1 MADQTV
7 SFPPR
12 RGAAALPG
20 RGVGRVALA
29 WPVWIYL
36 FTVFFQIGFQIGPL
50 TLTSLRLFLMVMIV
64 PLYVNLLSGRYGR
77 VYATDILFPLY
88 VLWAGVAIEVNNPG
102 RALELAGSTGAEFL
116 GGYVIARAFIRT
128 PEAFEALIRVLL
140 IFVVLTAPLAI
151 FETLTGRP
159 LLVELIRGMGFNS
172 VGNVQIEK
180 RMGLERVQLSFAH
193 PIHYGLFCSIV
204 FGLTFVALKNCLS
217 TTTRYAGS
225 AVVALCMFLS
235 LSSGALLAVVLQV
248 ILIVWATVFSRMEAR
263 WYLLL
268 GLTTVAYVVV
278 DILSDRSPVMV
289 FLGYATFSTHN
300 AYWRSQ
306 IFDWG
311 MKNVWGSPIF
321 GIGMNDWVRPFYM
334 YSGSL
339 DNFWLL
345 QTMRYGIPAFLLL
358 AAGYLLGLARVT
370 RRDFS
375 TDARLRQLRFGWVV
389 VMIGMTFTL
398 CTVAVWTNMFSF
410 VFFIFGAGIWLIA
423 AQPAGTAFAAPAP
436 PLRGGGPALRRVAA
450 RNEAAEPTS
459 ADLVAADPGD
469 ATPGPR
475 YTRFPPIARASAAG
489 PSAES

>member
-7 SFPPR
+7 SFLPR

-20 RGVGRVALA
+20 RGVGRVAPA

-88 VLWAGVAIEVNNPG
+88 ILWTAIAIEVNNPG
-102 RALELAGSTGAEFL
+102 QTIELVGSTGVEFL
-116 GGYVIARAFIRT
+116 GGYVMARAFIRT

-193 PIHYGLFCSIV
+193 PIHYGLFCSTV
-204 FGLTFVALKNCLS
+204 FGLTFVALKGSLS
-217 TTTRYAGS
+217 TAARYAGS
-225 AVVALCMFLS
+225 AVVLLCVFVS
-235 LSSGALLAVVLQV
+235 LSSGALLALVLQV
-248 ILIVWATVFSRMEAR
+248 MLIVWATVFARMKAR

-268 GLTTVAYVVV
+268 GLTAVAYVVI
-278 DILSDRSPVMV
+278 DLLSNRTPIEV
-289 FLGYATFSTHN
+289 FMSYATFSAHN
-300 AYWRSQ
+300 AYWRSL
-306 IFDWG
+306 IFEWG
-311 MKNVWGSPIF
+311 MKNVWANPIF
-321 GIGMNDWVRPFYM
+321 GIGLNEWVRPFYM
-334 YSGSL
+334 YSGSM

-345 QTMRYGIPAFLLL
+345 QTVRHGIPGFLLL
-358 AAGYLLGLARVT
+358 ATGYILGLALVM

-375 TDARLRQLRFGWVV
+375 ADPRLRQIRLSWVIV
-389 VMIGMTFTL
+389 FFGMTFTL
-398 CTVAVWTNMFSF
+398 STVAIWTNIFSF
-410 VFFIFGAGIWLIA
+410 VFFLYGAGFWLIV
-423 AQPAGTAFAAPAP
+423 AQPAGTAPAAPAP
-436 PLRGGGPALRRVAA
+436 PPRGGGHAPRRAAA
-450 RNEAAEPTS
+450 RDEAAAPTP
-459 ADLVAADPGD
+459 ADPAAAGPGD
-469 ATPGPR
+469 APPGPR
-475 YTRFPPIARASAAG
+475 YTRFPPVARASAAG